1 MSRTVRGKLRP
12 THSLERTSLP
22 IPPSQWRKRSTI
34 ANASS
39 ADQSLEL
46 QKEQPMTASPFK
58 LAKLKF
64 FAAPLALLLGLV
76 GGAMAQD
83 NHADASTALTTTQK
97 DQIEIGVTV
106 YNSNIA
112 LIRDVRQIQ
121 LGQSIFPLR
130 FEDVAASINPATV
143 HFRSLT
149 DDSKLSVVE
158 QNYEYDLLD
167 PQKLLQ
173 KYVGKEVTLVRAETD
188 AGSTK
193 WVETKATLLANNNG
207 PVWKIGNEIVT
218 GMNTDSYRFPELP
231 GNFYSRPT
239 LIWTLDNRGAA
250 SQKVEASYLT
260 GNMSWSADYVL
271 TVARDEKLADLDGW
285 VTLNNNSGASYQN
298 AKLQLVAGEIHQVAP
313 VAAPPINGRQVMQ
326 MAMAKAADQFT
337 QEGIS
342 EYHLYSL
349 GRRTSIQNNESKQI
363 ALLNGTGIPVEKH
376 LITEGQTYYF
386 RNAQGIGN
394 PTPQPVKVS
403 YQFKNEEKGGLG
415 MPLPAGTVRVY
426 LADSKGGIQFI
437 GEDSIQ
443 HTPKD
448 ETLKIYVGDAFD
460 VVCERKETDYKK
472 LASNLYEMEYEITLR
487 NHKDVPV
494 TVEVLEPIGGDW
506 EIVSSTFPSKKLD
519 ARSVGFD
526 VPVAKDGTSKLTYRV
541 RVKW

>member
-1 MSRTVRGKLRP
+1 MSSCPSEFAKPIRLFVLLVALLA
-12 THSLERTSLP
+12 THA
-22 IPPSQWRKRSTI
+22 PSG
-34 ANASS
+34 A
-39 ADQSLEL
+39 
-46 QKEQPMTASPFK
+46 
-58 LAKLKF
+58 
-64 FAAPLALLLGLV
+64 AAPLP
-76 GGAMAQD
+76 QD
-83 NHADASTALTTTQK
+83 DHPVKTPALTTTEK
-97 DQIEIGVTV
+97 DQTEIAVTV

-112 LIRDVRQIQ
+112 LVRDVRQIR
-121 LGQSIFPLR
+121 LLPGAFPLR

-149 DDSKLSVVE
+149 DDAKLSVVE

-173 KYVGKEVTLVRAETD
+173 KYVGREVTLVRAETD

-218 GMNTDSYRFPELP
+218 GLNSDSYRFPELP

-250 SQKVEASYLT
+250 AQKVEVSYLT

-271 TVARDEKLADLDGW
+271 TVARDEKSADLDGW
-285 VTLNNNSGASYQN
+285 VTLNNNSGAAYEN

-313 VAAPPINGRQVMQ
+313 SPAR
-326 MAMAKAADQFT
+326 MAQFTDKSELSMAKAAPQFT

-363 ALLNGTGIPVEKH
+363 SLLTGTGVPVEKH
-376 LITEGQTYYF
+376 LVAEGQPYYY
-386 RNAQGIGN
+386 RNPQGIGN
-394 PTPQPVKVS
+394 AMPQPVKVV
-403 YQFKNEEKGGLG
+403 YEFKNEEKAGLG

-437 GEDSIQ
+437 GEDNIQ

-460 VVCERKETDYKK
+460 VICERKQTDYKK
-472 LASNLYEMEYEITLR
+472 LASNLYEMEFEITLR

-494 TVEVLEPIGGDW
+494 TVEVREPLGGDW
-506 EIVSSTFPSKKLD
+506 EIVNSNFTAAKLD
-519 ARSVGFD
+519 ARTVGFE
-526 VPVAKDGTSKLTYRV
+526 VPVAKEGTSKLTYRV

>member
-1 MSRTVRGKLRP
+1 ML
-12 THSLERTSLP
+12 TSLSKCYKLTGLFALFVLLLVWLV
-22 IPPSQWRKRSTI
+22 PPG
-34 ANASS
+34 A
-39 ADQSLEL
+39 
-46 QKEQPMTASPFK
+46 
-58 LAKLKF
+58 
-64 FAAPLALLLGLV
+64 AAPLP
-76 GGAMAQD
+76 QD
-83 NHADASTALTTTQK
+83 DHAAKATALSTTDK
-97 DQIEIGVTV
+97 DQTEIAVTV

-112 LIRDVRQIQ
+112 LVRDVRQIRLAQ
-121 LGQSIFPLR
+121 GIFPLR

-149 DDSKLSVVE
+149 DDTKLSVVE

-173 KYVGKEVTLVRAETD
+173 KYVGKEVTLVRAEKD

-218 GMNTDSYRFPELP
+218 GMNSDSHRFPELP

-239 LIWTLDNRGAA
+239 LIWTLDNRGAPA
-250 SQKVEASYLT
+250 QKDEASYLT
-260 GNMSWSADYVL
+260 GNRSWSADYVL
-271 TVARDEKLADLDGW
+271 TVARDEKSADLDGW
-285 VTLNNNSGASYQN
+285 VTLNNNSGAAYQN

-313 VAAPPINGRQVMQ
+313 SPARMEPFARTNELS
-326 MAMAKAADQFT
+326 AAKAAPQFT

-363 ALLNGTGIPVEKH
+363 SLLAGTGVPVEKR
-376 LITEGQTYYF
+376 LATEGQPYYY
-386 RNAQGIGN
+386 RNPQGVGN
-394 PTPQPVKVS
+394 AMPQPVKVF

-426 LADSKGGIQFI
+426 LSDSKGGIQFI
-437 GEDSIQ
+437 GEDNIQ

-472 LASNLYEMEYEITLR
+472 LASNLYELEFEITLR
-487 NHKDVPV
+487 NHKDLPV
-494 TVEVLEPIGGDW
+494 TVEVREPVGGDW
-506 EIVSSTFPSKKLD
+506 EIVNSNFTPEKLD
-519 ARSVGFD
+519 ARSVGFQ
-526 VPVAKDGTSKLTYRV
+526 VPIAKDGTSKLTYRI